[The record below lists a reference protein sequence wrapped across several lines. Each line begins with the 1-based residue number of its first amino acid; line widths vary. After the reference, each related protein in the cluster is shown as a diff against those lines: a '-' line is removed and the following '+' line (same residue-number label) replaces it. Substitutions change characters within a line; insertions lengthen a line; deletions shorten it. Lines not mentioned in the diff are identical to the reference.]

1 MATTND
7 IKGLKSSCCKAHIQ
21 LKADSIDWYCT
32 KCNKKCD
39 GLVEMKNLKII
50 PLQNK

>member
-1 MATTND
+1 MVTTKS
-7 IKGLKSSCCKAHIQ
+7 IEGLKSNCCKTHIQ
-21 LKADSIDWYCT
+21 LKADSIYWYCT

-50 PLQNK
+50 PPQNK